1 MVLMLIE
8 HLLEPGSTTLP
19 DCRCGK
25 QMKIFVYSPDRGGA
39 IIRTYKCAAC
49 DHEMRLTVW
58 HDKATPL

>member
-1 MVLMLIE
+1 MDLMLIE

-25 QMKIFVYSPDRGGA
+25 QMKIFGYSPDRGGA
-39 IIRTYKCAAC
+39 TIRTYKCAAC
-49 DHEMRLTVW
+49 DHEMRITVW